1 MSYNVRRAID
11 LRKIDMN
18 PEQSAEA
25 A

>member
-18 PEQSAEA
+18 PEQPAEA